1 MSIIITILIAQNFY
15 FLDRNNSA
23 QETIDNIH
31 TRKIDVVMR
40 LSKVVRERSLLMV
53 TMYLSNDP
61 WEQDKIFGRF
71 HKLKL
76 VFLKL
81 HNEMQELGFATN
93 EKILFDKVNKII
105 NKTEE
110 IQNNIVERIQS
121 GGDSKV
127 HSDISEYDLPLE
139 DKLLGHFDTLI
150 EIIRGNAAKAR
161 QKAKKQY
168 RNTLNILSAIAVL
181 VCIGVI
187 LLMKRSLRQVRIIEL
202 NLIDEA
208 ETMSWDATHDALT
221 NVYNRRWL
229 QHKFNSFQ
237 ESEESSLTKHSMLYV
252 DLDEF
257 KPVNDNFG
265 HVVGDNFLCG
275 VTRELERCIRHNDTL
290 ARMGGDE
297 FAILLENCDVEKA
310 QEIADCLVKRVD
322 KFTLQVE
329 DKKVTITGCSIG
341 INEFSSSSMT
351 FNELIKQA
359 DSACYEAKKKGK
371 NQSFIFQNP

>member
-1 MSIIITILIAQNFY
+1 MRRSI
-15 FLDRNNSA
+15 
-23 QETIDNIH
+23 
-31 TRKIDVVMR
+31 K
-40 LSKVVRERSLLMV
+40 
-53 TMYLSNDP
+53 
-61 WEQDKIFGRF
+61 
-71 HKLKL
+71 
-76 VFLKL
+76 
-81 HNEMQELGFATN
+81 
-93 EKILFDKVNKII
+93 
-105 NKTEE
+105 
-110 IQNNIVERIQS
+110 
-121 GGDSKV
+121 
-127 HSDISEYDLPLE
+127 
-139 DKLLGHFDTLI
+139 
-150 EIIRGNAAKAR
+150 
-161 QKAKKQY
+161 
-168 RNTLNILSAIAVL
+168 
-181 VCIGVI
+181 
-187 LLMKRSLRQVRIIEL
+187 QVRKIEL

-237 ESEESSLTKHSMLYV
+237 DSEESNSTKHSILYV

-265 HVVGDNFLCG
+265 HVVGDSFLCG

-310 QEIADCLVKRVD
+310 KEIADCLVKRVD
-322 KFTLQVE
+322 KFSLQIE
-329 DKKVTITGCSIG
+329 GKKVTIAGCSIG